1 MKNLRQNL
9 DDSLRPEY
17 KRSDFGEMV
26 QGRFA
31 YTQLQFAELVSL
43 LIACIGEDEGVT
55 FIHHSPGNDRAGHK
69 SGEWSY
75 ELDNANQITLRYWIN
90 EFKNIA
96 EPISNPTMYNHTAG
110 KIRPPRSAPE
120 ACSNPQERSGATI
133 TTGS

>member
-26 QGRFA
+26 QGKFA

-43 LIACIGEDEGVT
+43 LITCIGEDEGVT

-75 ELDNANQITLRYWIN
+75 ELDNANQIVLRYWIN
-90 EFKNIA
+90 EFRNIA
-96 EPISNPTMYNHTAG
+96 EPISNPPCITT
-110 KIRPPRSAPE
+110 
-120 ACSNPQERSGATI
+120 PQERSDLQDLLLTHVRTLKKAVAQQ
-133 TTGS
+133 